1 MKQFS
6 PLNHFNRSKSS
17 TGEQIYQETRKIVGA
32 TMQHVTTDW
41 IRHVVGN
48 DGVKL
53 MGEYRGYNPTINP
66 SISNEFA
73 TAAFRF
79 GHSLINP
86 IIQRLDWKFE
96 EIEQGHL
103 PLRNAFFAPW
113 RVVYEGKIS

>member
-1 MKQFS
+1 
-6 PLNHFNRSKSS
+6 
-17 TGEQIYQETRKIVGA
+17 
-32 TMQHVTTDW
+32 MQHITTQW

-48 DGVKL
+48 EGLEL
-53 MGEYRGYNPTINP
+53 MGEYQGYNPNINP

-113 RVVYEGKIS
+113 RVVYEGKFLFRMIELNLIS

>member
-1 MKQFS
+1 
-6 PLNHFNRSKSS
+6 
-17 TGEQIYQETRKIVGA
+17 
-32 TMQHVTTDW
+32 MQHIAMKW
-41 IRHVVGN
+41 IQHIIGSE
-48 DGVKL
+48 GMEL
-53 MGEYRGYNPTINP
+53 LGEDKGYNSNTNP

-113 RVVYEGKIS
+113 RVVYEGKFDFISNRTFSNFL

>member
-1 MKQFS
+1 
-6 PLNHFNRSKSS
+6 
-17 TGEQIYQETRKIVGA
+17 
-32 TMQHVTTDW
+32 MQHITTQW
-41 IRHVVGN
+41 IRHVVG
-48 DGVKL
+48 DEGVKL
-53 MGEYRGYNPTINP
+53 MGEYRGYNPNVNP

-86 IIQRLDWKFE
+86 IIHRLDWKFE

-113 RVVYEGKIS
+113 RVVYEGKN